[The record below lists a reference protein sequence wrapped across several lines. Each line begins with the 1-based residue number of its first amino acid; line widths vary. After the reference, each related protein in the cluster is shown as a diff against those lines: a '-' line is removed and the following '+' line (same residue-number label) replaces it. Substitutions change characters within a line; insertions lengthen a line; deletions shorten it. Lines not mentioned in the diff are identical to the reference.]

1 MKNIKKGN
9 KVLYITESRDTTI
22 SIKHKNKDGERIRT
36 FLTIKSGE
44 VVDVYSKLIKI
55 YNKYDNTIALIIP
68 DKVFI
73 LPDDVD
79 SVKERGVIDKV
90 LKEVNNLNKKRLEKL
105 NHEIIEKFGM
115 DE

>member
-9 KVLYITESRDTTI
+9 YVLYIREDRDTII
-22 SIKHKNKDGERIRT
+22 SIKHKDREQNRT
-36 FLTIKSGE
+36 FLTIGSGE
-44 VVDVYSKLIKI
+44 VIEVYSKLIKI
-55 YNKYDNTIALIIP
+55 YNKYSHTVALITP

-79 SVKERGVIDKV
+79 KERKVINKV

-105 NHEIIEKFGM
+105 DHEIIEEFGM

>member
-79 SVKERGVIDKV
+79 KERKVINRV

-105 NHEIIEKFGM
+105 DHEIIEEFGM

>member
-73 LPDDVD
+73 LPDDV
-79 SVKERGVIDKV
+79 VKEREVINKE